1 MEFKHLQE
9 MLGLNEADNIVIRGL
24 KNGWND
30 AKKAHGNLQKA
41 IDAKGK
47 EVPDDEPTTDEPDPA
62 TPPKE
67 PAQQKP
73 VKFNP
78 QDITDDL
85 TEYLDQFFTK
95 FPNFGEGGAEDIL
108 QKHPEKQARDIAANA
123 FRTLATRIDQ
133 LRVGFNKSLVSSGL
147 VQLDQAVKFNQNAKK
162 MMAADA
168 PSPPQSLV
176 KFVKKEAR
184 FFKRLVKL
192 KDNAQLD
199 DSDFKQLLALKIKQT
214 ETSRVPDAAMALN
227 LLFGY
232 MASEFKAH
240 AKVIETAAAKGD
252 EEDRKARIAARQK

>member
-9 MLGLNEADNIVIRGL
+9 MLGLNEADNIVISNF
-24 KNGWND
+24 KKGWND
-30 AKKAHGNLQKA
+30 SKAAHGKLQKA

-108 QKHPEKQARDIAANA
+108 QKHPEKQARDLAVNA

-252 EEDRKARIAARQK
+252 AEDRKARIAARQK